1 MVVYTLVNNII
12 ERINFMATY
21 KKWTEAELDFIR
33 NNQQLLSDDE
43 MAAKLG
49 QMTGSGVTTAMIR
62 RQRRKLGIQK
72 PKGRRP
78 KNRNVTAPEA
88 VQTGQG

>member
-1 MVVYTLVNNII
+1 
-12 ERINFMATY
+12 MATY
-21 KKWTEAELDFIR
+21 KKWTESELDFIR

-43 MAAKLG
+43 LAAKLG
-49 QMTGSGVTTAMIR
+49 QMTGGSVTTAMVR

-78 KNRNVTAPEA
+78 KNRVVNTVP
-88 VQTGQG
+88 VQD

>member
-1 MVVYTLVNNII
+1 MKGHIA
-12 ERINFMATY
+12 MATY
-21 KKWTEAELDFIR
+21 KKWAESELEFIR

-43 MAAKLG
+43 LAAKLG
-49 QMTGSGVTTAMIR
+49 QMTGSGVTTAMVR

-78 KNRNVTAPEA
+78 KNRSVSSSSAETANN
-88 VQTGQG
+88 